1 MKKFILVLCLI
12 ISSNCAIAS
21 QYSEILD
28 KIENNIYGFAYVD
41 SDESRITRLEQSV
54 YGESKTNKSL
64 SQRIADLKKDMSAD
78 SIGQEIAPKEDTFAD
93 DESKYY
99 EKTANSSNG
108 VTMPPAGA
116 NVDYPSI
123 NELEK
128 ETFKQ
133 EFKTK
138 DIKERLSALEKKI
151 FGKTYDSDAF
161 SSRVER
167 LQEKIKP
174 KALAQNFDEYDNDY
188 YAPDMNYQ
196 LDEYSPPDFD
206 YGSYNARHTKPAKVN
221 IASVE
226 KSIFK
231 RAFNNESLDSRL
243 TRLESTMFGTT
254 FESDDQQERLN
265 RIGSAYKATKTAH
278 KYDSNKFTQ
287 NMATATQIGM
297 LILMILA
304 CVL

>member
-1 MKKFILVLCLI
+1 MKKFILIFCLI
-12 ISSNCAIAS
+12 ASSNFAIAS
-21 QYSEILD
+21 QYSTILD
-28 KIENNIYGFAYVD
+28 KIENNIYGFTYMD
-41 SDESRITRLEQSV
+41 SDESRATRLEQSI
-54 YGESKTNKSL
+54 YGESKANKTL
-64 SQRIADLKKDMSAD
+64 SQRISDLNKDMSAE
-78 SIGQEIAPKEDTFAD
+78 SIGQEIAPKEDTFAEED
-93 DESKYY
+93 TEYY
-99 EKTANSSNG
+99 DRTANNSSKT
-108 VTMPPAGA
+108 TMPPAGA

-133 EFKTK
+133 EFKNK
-138 DIKERLSALEKKI
+138 DINERLSALEKKA
-151 FGKTYDSDAF
+151 FGKSYDADAF
-161 SSRVER
+161 STRVER

-174 KALAQNFDEYDNDY
+174 KTLAKNFNEFDDY
-188 YAPDMNYQ
+188 YEPDMNYQ

-206 YGSYNARHTKPAKVN
+206 YGSYNARHTPASKVN
-221 IASVE
+221 IASIE
-226 KSIFK
+226 KFIFK
-231 RAFNNESLDSRL
+231 KSFNKEDLSSRL

-254 FESDDQQERLN
+254 FESDDQQARLN
-265 RIGSAYKATKTAH
+265 RIGSAYKATKSAN

>member
-1 MKKFILVLCLI
+1 MKKFIFILCFIL
-12 ISSNCAIAS
+12 SSNIVIAS
-21 QYSEILD
+21 QYSTILD
-28 KIENNIYGFAYVD
+28 KIENNIYGFTYMD
-41 SDESRITRLEQSV
+41 SDESRATRLEQSI
-54 YGESKTNKSL
+54 YGESKTNKTL
-64 SQRIADLKKDMSAD
+64 SQRISDLNKDMSAE
-78 SIGQEIAPKEDTFAD
+78 SLGQEITPKEDTFAED
-93 DESKYY
+93 DTEYY
-99 EKTANSSNG
+99 DRTANNSNKTA
-108 VTMPPAGA
+108 MPPAGA

-133 EFKTK
+133 EFKNK
-138 DIKERLSALEKKI
+138 DINERLSALEKKT
-151 FGKTYDSDAF
+151 FGKTYDTDAF
-161 SSRVER
+161 STRVER
-167 LQEKIKP
+167 LQDKIKP
-174 KALAQNFDEYDNDY
+174 KTLAQNYNEYEDY
-188 YAPDMNYQ
+188 YEPDMNYK

-206 YGSYNARHTKPAKVN
+206 YGSYNARHTPPAKIN

-226 KSIFK
+226 KFMFK
-231 RAFNNESLDSRL
+231 KSFNNENLSNRL

-254 FESDDQQERLN
+254 FESDDEQTRIN
-265 RIGSAYKATKTAH
+265 RIASAYKATKTAG

>member
-1 MKKFILVLCLI
+1 MKKLAIIICISLVTLC
-12 ISSNCAIAS
+12 SDAS
-21 QYSEILD
+21 QYSTLLD
-28 KIENNIYGFAYVD
+28 KLENNIYGFTYKE
-41 SDESRITRLEQSV
+41 SDESRVERLEQSI
-54 YGESKTNKSL
+54 YGLSKNNKSL
-64 SQRIADLKKDMSAD
+64 QERISSLNKDMSAD
-78 SIGQEIAPKEDTFAD
+78 LIGQEITPKEDTFAD
-93 DESKYY
+93 DDTEYFERTSNSKSGN
-99 EKTANSSNG
+99 TI
-108 VTMPPAGA
+108 PPSGA

-138 DIKERLSALEKKI
+138 DINERLSALEKKT
-151 FGKTYDSDAF
+151 FGKSYDDDAF
-161 SSRVER
+161 STRVER

-174 KALAQNFDEYDNDY
+174 KTLAQKFYEYDEYQD
-188 YAPDMNYQ
+188 PDMNYK

-206 YGSYNARHTKPAKVN
+206 YGSYNARHTPPAKIN

-226 KSIFK
+226 KFMFK
-231 RAFNNESLDSRL
+231 KSFNNEDLSSRL

-254 FESDDQQERLN
+254 FESDEQQARIN
-265 RIGSAYKATKTAH
+265 RIASAYKATKTAH

-287 NMATATQIGM
+287 NMAAATQIGM